1 MPPGA
6 QKIGRYEVVEMIGQG
21 GMGRVYRAR
30 DPLIDRIVAIKTIEL
45 SAAGGKQDELRQRI
59 LREVRAAGRL
69 LHPNIV
75 QVFDVGELPDKAY
88 IVMEMVE
95 GRTLW
100 DLYDA
105 DERPAP
111 AEAVKIL
118 QQIGDALD
126 YAHQQGIIHRDVKP
140 GNILIDGQGSA
151 KITDFGIARILT
163 DERLTQTGMIVGTPH
178 YMAPEQLQETGVGPE
193 ADQFALTVNAYELLT
208 GAKPFDGESFSSLLY
223 MVLNEEPPSATE
235 LRPELPAAVEE
246 VLAKGLAKDR
256 GARYP
261 SCRAMADALAA
272 ALDDGQ
278 ETRAAPAAAAPQR
291 KSAPWGWIAG
301 GLAAAALAGAVFL
314 RPQPEPASQEPE
326 PPAVVEQAP
335 ETAPAEASAPTEAPP
350 ETAATPPRISPSPAP
365 VARPSAPPQSSAQQ
379 PPPEPAS
386 AVVEPSASAT
396 GPTVTVV
403 WRGRLDPGEALLI
416 DNGKPSAGT
425 LSRPLPSEPIS
436 VEVSPSAVEVVEAPS
451 AQNGWSKLRV
461 RNAEHERTMFF
472 VRYKRLQAER

>member
-6 QKIGRYEVVEMIGQG
+6 QNIGRYEVVEMIGQG

-30 DPLIDRIVAIKTIEL
+30 DPLIDRVVAIKTIEL
-45 SAAGGKQDELRQRI
+45 SAGGGKQDELRQRI

-118 QQIGDALD
+118 RQIADALD

-140 GNILIDGQGSA
+140 GNILIDGQGAA

-178 YMAPEQLQETGVGPE
+178 YMAPEQLQEAGVGPE
-193 ADQFALTVNAYELLT
+193 ADQFALAVNAYELLA

-223 MVLNEEPPSATE
+223 MVLNEEPPSITE
-235 LRPELPAAVEE
+235 LRPELPAAVEKA
-246 VLAKGLAKDR
+246 LAKGLAKDR
-256 GARYP
+256 GGRYP
-261 SCRAMADALAA
+261 SCRAMADALEA
-272 ALDDGQ
+272 ALGSG
-278 ETRAAPAAAAPQR
+278 EPTRVGPSVAPPAER
-291 KSAPWGWIAG
+291 SAKPWAIG
-301 GLAAAALAGAVFL
+301 GGALVLAALAGVLLF
-314 RPQPEPASQEPE
+314 RPQPQPDPPPAAAPAVEAPAETPAPE
-326 PPAVVEQAP
+326 PPPVES
-335 ETAPAEASAPTEAPP
+335 AEPAPTPIP
-350 ETAATPPRISPSPAP
+350 TPAARVVTPPKS
-365 VARPSAPPQSSAQQ
+365 QS
-379 PPPEPAS
+379 PPPEQPPAPPPA
-386 AVVEPSASAT
+386 AVEEPTAMAAAA

-403 WRGRLDPGEALLI
+403 WRGRLDAGETLLI
-416 DNGKPSAGT
+416 DAGKPSAGT
-425 LSRPLPSEPIS
+425 LSRPLPSEPIA
-436 VEVSPSAVEVVEAPS
+436 VEVSPSAVEVLEAPS

-472 VRYKRLQAER
+472 VRYRRLEAAR